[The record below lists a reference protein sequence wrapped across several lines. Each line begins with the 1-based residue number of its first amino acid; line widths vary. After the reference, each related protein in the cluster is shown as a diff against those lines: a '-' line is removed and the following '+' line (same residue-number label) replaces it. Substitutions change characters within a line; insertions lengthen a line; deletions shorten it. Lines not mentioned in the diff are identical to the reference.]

1 MPQLEAACLM
11 TTDPRSVAQRS
22 TDQELPAIEGGIPVR
37 DTLLPFARPQLGV
50 EEEQAVVEVLRS
62 GWVGT
67 GPRTERFED
76 EFAAYVGTKEAVA
89 VSSCTAGLYL
99 TLHAFG
105 LGAGDEVITSPMTF
119 PATVNAILQAGAAPV
134 FVDVLPGQLTID
146 PNLLQQAMTPR
157 TRAILVVHLAGWP
170 CEMDEIVAFAEQA
183 GLLVIE
189 DAAHALGATYRGRRA
204 GALGD
209 AAVFSFYATKNI
221 TTGEGGMITT
231 DRADLIPTLRQERL
245 HGLDLDASQRDGA
258 SYRHWEAVSMGW
270 KLNLNDIA
278 AAIGLAQLAKLD
290 DFQSRRRALDAR
302 YRALLADV
310 RAVGPLKGPQDAETS
325 AHIFPILL
333 QPGALRVDRDT
344 ILRGLLAEN
353 IGVGVHF
360 RSLPLHR
367 FFRQTLAADPQ
378 ATPVASDASNRI
390 LSLPLYPGMS
400 DEDQD
405 DVVEALSRLVRFYE
419 T

>member
-1 MPQLEAACLM
+1 M
-11 TTDPRSVAQRS
+11 TTELRGAVRRPSHPD
-22 TDQELPAIEGGIPVR
+22 LPAVEGGRPIR
-37 DTLLPFARPQLGV
+37 DSLLPFARPQLGV
-50 EEEQAVVEVLRS
+50 EEEQAVVEALRS
-62 GWVGT
+62 GWIGT
-67 GPRTERFED
+67 GPRTERFEQ
-76 EFAAYVGTKEAVA
+76 EFSAYVGTRHAVA

-99 TLHAFG
+99 ALHALG
-105 LGAGDEVITSPMTF
+105 LGEGDEVITSPMTF
-119 PATVNAILQAGAAPV
+119 PATVNAILQAGAKPV
-134 FVDVLPGQLTID
+134 FVDVLPDRLTID
-146 PNLLQQAMTPR
+146 PRLLGAAVTPR

-170 CEMDEIVAFAEQA
+170 CEMDEIRAFAEQA
-183 GLLVIE
+183 GLLVVE

-231 DRADLIPTLRQERL
+231 DRTELVPALRQERL
-245 HGLDLDASQRDGA
+245 HGIDFDASQRDGV

-290 DFQSRRRALDAR
+290 DFQARRRALDAR
-302 YRALLADV
+302 YRLLLAGL
-310 RAVGPLKGPQDAETS
+310 RAVTPLQGPQGAETS
-325 AHIFPILL
+325 AHLFPILL
-333 QPGALRVDRDT
+333 QPGALRVDRDA

-360 RSLPLHR
+360 RALPLHR
-367 FFRQTLAADPQ
+367 FFRETLAADPS
-378 ATPVASDASNRI
+378 ATPVASDASDRI

-400 DEDQD
+400 DRDQD

-419 T
+419 A